1 MCYVV
6 SEYWTAGGQSAIKGD
21 DLRTHGIFLSVE
33 EANIWEVLEPYAR
46 RIYTKVRGMESQSI
60 RRGGM
65 KTT

>member
-21 DLRTHGIFLSVE
+21 NQRTHGIFSSVD
-33 EANIWEVLEPYAR
+33 EANIWEVLEPSVKR
-46 RIYTKVRGMESQSI
+46 TYTKVRGMESQSI